1 MIEQIVLDYL
11 TAAGVTA
18 YMEIPEGGGTPPFA
32 VIQKTG
38 GGEENKLRHA
48 TIAIQSYGSS
58 MYNAAS
64 LNETVIAEMDGLPA
78 LPEVASCRLNSD
90 YNYTDTTKKQ
100 YRYQAVFDVVY
111 YSAQEEKT

>member
-1 MIEQIVLDYL
+1 MIEESILAQL
-11 TAAGVTA
+11 TGAGITA
-18 YMEIPEGGGTPPFA
+18 CMEIPEGGGTPPFA

-48 TIAIQSYGSS
+48 KIAIQSYGSS

-64 LNETVIAEMDGLPA
+64 LNETVISAMDGLPA
-78 LPEVASCRLNSD
+78 RPEVASCRLNSD
-90 YNYTDTTKKQ
+90 YNFTDTTKKQ

-111 YSAQEEKT
+111 YSA

>member
-1 MIEQIVLDYL
+1 MIEQIILDYL
-11 TAAGVTA
+11 NAAGVTS

-32 VIQKTG
+32 IIQKTG

-64 LNETVIAEMDGLPA
+64 LNETVISAMDGLPA
-78 LPEVASCRLNSD
+78 RPEVASCRLNSD
-90 YNYTDTTKKQ
+90 YNFTDTTKKQ

>member
-1 MIEQIVLDYL
+1 MIEESILAQL
-11 TAAGVTA
+11 TGAGITA
-18 YMEIPEGGGTPPFA
+18 CMEIPEGGGTPPFA

-64 LNETVIAEMDGLPA
+64 LNETVISAMDGLPA
-78 LPEVASCRLNSD
+78 RPEVASCRLNSD
-90 YNYTDTTKKQ
+90 YNFTDTTKKQ

-111 YSAQEEKT
+111 YSA

>member
-1 MIEQIVLDYL
+1 MIEESILAQL
-11 TAAGVTA
+11 TGAGITA
-18 YMEIPEGGGTPPFA
+18 CLEIPEGGGTPPFA

-58 MYNAAS
+58 MYTAAS
-64 LNETVIAEMDGLPA
+64 LNESVISAMDGLPA
-78 LPEVASCRLNSD
+78 RPEVASCRLNSD
-90 YNYTDTTKKQ
+90 YNFTDTTKKQ

-111 YSAQEEKT
+111 YSA

>member
-1 MIEQIVLDYL
+1 MIEESILAQL
-11 TAAGVTA
+11 TGAGITA
-18 YMEIPEGGGTPPFA
+18 CLEIPEGGGTPPFA

-48 TIAIQSYGSS
+48 TVAIQSYGSS

-64 LNETVIAEMDGLPA
+64 LNESVISAMDGLPA
-78 LPEVASCRLNSD
+78 RPEVASCRLNSD
-90 YNYTDTTKKQ
+90 YNFTDTTKKQ

-111 YSAQEEKT
+111 YSA